1 MQIYHTPFS
10 DSSQSNE
17 ADGTPRSSSAQSNQ
31 SNDGDRHGLIYFLV
45 ISLQLFDAC
54 DMLEYYVMDTISCA

>member
-1 MQIYHTPFS
+1 MRPTARPEVVVPNQT
-10 DSSQSNE
+10 SQMM
-17 ADGTPRSSSAQSNQ
+17 ATWR
-31 SNDGDRHGLIYFLV
+31 GLIYFLV